1 MDEEC
6 KSDGEEPGKEVA
18 YLRNNVLTHG
28 SSSVNPGRPITSSFN
43 TSPPMPIHSLP
54 LETIGRIIES
64 TCTSLSND
72 RKERRARRH
81 FLLATSLVC
90 RTWTPFAQP
99 ALWKYVCL
107 EDAVS
112 AALLVGTGAGRYPIK
127 VLRVN
132 LPGQDEGTL
141 ETLLRTVRGVQQLD
155 MVGGHLKVDW
165 LCGTNL
171 QGEWQ
176 TGCLGP
182 ACH

>member
-43 TSPPMPIHSLP
+43 TSPPMPIQSLP
-54 LETIGRIIES
+54 LETIGHIIES
-64 TCTSLSND
+64 TYPFVST
-72 RKERRARRH
+72 ERQARRQ

-90 RTWTPFAQP
+90 RAWTPFAQP
-99 ALWKYVCL
+99 ALWKFVFL
-107 EDAVS
+107 GDPVS
-112 AALLVGTGAGRYPIK
+112 TALLVGTGAGRYPIE
-127 VLRVN
+127 VLCVK
-132 LPGQDEGTL
+132 LEGHDDGTM
-141 ETLLRTVRGVQQLD
+141 ETLLRTVRGLEVLQLKQGRLD
-155 MVGGHLKVDW
+155 MNW